1 MRYFI
6 LLCYFL
12 VACTEVLIAD
22 KITADEL
29 HKNRYGVK
37 MYFFSLL
44 IPFLKNFTDLG
55 HYLV

>member
-6 LLCYFL
+6 LPCYFL

-29 HKNRYGVK
+29 HKRRTGSKYT
-37 MYFFSLL
+37 FFSLL

-55 HYLV
+55 HDLV